1 MPYFNT
7 SLKDNRFIVE
17 SVVLDIRSLGSE
29 KTSAYIQESNF
40 EGDGRSAAKAL
51 IDTGATHCSITEEL
65 AQKLNLIPT
74 GTETIGTAGHPIEC
88 KQYLILLGIPVSE
101 VQGYQKILN
110 KETNQEQMVPM
121 GINHFKPHL
130 TRVSGIPTQQKERG
144 FDVIIGMDL
153 LGKMIFHYTGNPA
166 TPAGNLTIGF

>member
-101 VQGYQKILN
+101 VQCNRLLN
-110 KETNQEQMVPM
+110 WFCVFCGNFLYCF
-121 GINHFKPHL
+121 IN
-130 TRVSGIPTQQKERG
+130 
-144 FDVIIGMDL
+144 DL
-153 LGKMIFHYTGNPA
+153 LKKISIILPA
-166 TPAGNLTIGF
+166 NQAIVWPHQHQ